1 MEVSIMGVNVPP
13 FFETDHRSSIHP
25 ASFILYSNRVAVP
38 EMIPYWQGDGLIICP
53 VYLLFL
59 PKTVRKF
66 VGMPIRADD
75 GKVLRRTFHIKIQTD
90 QQRIKAAITDNSEF
104 TRVIICKVII
114 IFINNS
120 FNISKDTNIKWYS
133 VNYFPLFPIL
143 NATYSSNRFIIAI
156 LL

>member
-1 MEVSIMGVNVPP
+1 MEVSIMGVNVPAS
-13 FFETDHRSSIHP
+13 FEFDHRSPVHP
-25 ASFILYSNRVAVP
+25 AGFVLHSNKIAVP
-38 EMIPYWQGDGLIICP
+38 QMIPYRQGDSLVIGP
-53 VYLLFL
+53 VHLLFF
-59 PKTVRKF
+59 PKAVGKF